1 MPTAQN
7 LALFALAS
15 ILLAQRWVLGV
26 VLAGIAVRLAFDSR
40 R

>member
-15 ILLAQRWVLGV
+15 ILLAQRWVL
-26 VLAGIAVRLAFDSR
+26 AGIAVRLAFDSR